1 MVRRQAMSVQRLANV
16 LERAARRAHAVK
28 ALRVTTFA
36 HVGPSHNVR
45 RFFSAPKFFYFS
57 NFPIC
62 AEGMS
67 TQKHSLRRLNL
78 MIPGNVPPS
87 DAKYRLSL
95 RCRIVLLEVRGVNA
109 GKISR
114 GSSQT
119 SVMIKYEFPP
129 TGPCIVG
136 MTGMKLQQLLT
147 VLAVTCAF
155 ALPCSVPALTQTTD
169 ADNAP
174 VTNEITQQA
183 IHDYILAHPEVL
195 MQSLRIAKEREETR
209 AAEQSKALVT
219 SLKDDLVD
227 DPNAPVRGNPS
238 GDVTLVE
245 FFDYR
250 CPYCRQVEPFLQ
262 ALIKNDRG
270 LRVVVKE
277 LPILGSASVFAA
289 RVALA
294 AHKQGKYEQF
304 HNAVM
309 SKRSNF
315 DEATLLKL
323 AEEAGLALDRLKTDM
338 NSPEVDAEIKRT
350 TEVAQA
356 LRLSGTP
363 AFIVGTELIPGATDP
378 ETLQALLDEA
388 RHGTN

>member
-1 MVRRQAMSVQRLANV
+1 MD
-16 LERAARRAHAVK
+16 
-28 ALRVTTFA
+28 
-36 HVGPSHNVR
+36 
-45 RFFSAPKFFYFS
+45 
-57 NFPIC
+57 I
-62 AEGMS
+62 
-67 TQKHSLRRLNL
+67 
-78 MIPGNVPPS
+78 
-87 DAKYRLSL
+87 
-95 RCRIVLLEVRGVNA
+95 
-109 GKISR
+109 
-114 GSSQT
+114 
-119 SVMIKYEFPP
+119 
-129 TGPCIVG
+129 
-136 MTGMKLQQLLT
+136 QQLFI

-155 ALPCSVPALTQTTD
+155 ALPCSVPALAQTTD
-169 ADNAP
+169 AGKAL
-174 VTNEITQQA
+174 VANEALQQV

-195 MQSLRIAKEREETR
+195 IQSLRIAKEREENR
-209 AAEQSKALVT
+209 VAEQNKALVT
-219 SLKDDLVD
+219 SLKNELVD

-262 ALIKNDRG
+262 ALIKNDHG

-277 LPILGSASVFAA
+277 LPILGPASVYAA

-294 AHKQGKYEQF
+294 AYKQGKYEQF
-304 HNAVM
+304 HDAVM
-309 SKRSNF
+309 LKRSNF

-350 TEVAQA
+350 TEIAKA

-363 AFIVGTELIPGATDP
+363 AFIVGAEFIPGATDL
-378 ETLQALLDEA
+378 ETLQALVDEA

>member
-1 MVRRQAMSVQRLANV
+1 MIQRL
-16 LERAARRAHAVK
+16 
-28 ALRVTTFA
+28 F
-36 HVGPSHNVR
+36 
-45 RFFSAPKFFYFS
+45 
-57 NFPIC
+57 I
-62 AEGMS
+62 
-67 TQKHSLRRLNL
+67 
-78 MIPGNVPPS
+78 
-87 DAKYRLSL
+87 
-95 RCRIVLLEVRGVNA
+95 
-109 GKISR
+109 
-114 GSSQT
+114 
-119 SVMIKYEFPP
+119 
-129 TGPCIVG
+129 
-136 MTGMKLQQLLT
+136 

-155 ALPCSVPALTQTTD
+155 AFPCSVPALTQTTE
-169 ADNAP
+169 AGKPP
-174 VTNEITQQA
+174 VANEALQQA

-195 MQSLRIAKEREETR
+195 IQSLRIAKEREENR

-219 SLKDDLVD
+219 SLKSDLAN

-262 ALIKNDRG
+262 ALIKNDQG

-277 LPILGSASVFAA
+277 LPILGPASVYAA

-294 AHKQGKYEQF
+294 AYKQGKYEQF
-304 HNAVM
+304 HDAVM

-323 AEEAGLALDRLKTDM
+323 AEETGLAVDRLKTDM
-338 NSPEVDAEIKRT
+338 TSPEVDAEIKRT
-350 TEVAQA
+350 TEIAKA
-356 LRLSGTP
+356 LRLTGTP
-363 AFIVGTELIPGATDP
+363 AFIVGTELIPGATDL